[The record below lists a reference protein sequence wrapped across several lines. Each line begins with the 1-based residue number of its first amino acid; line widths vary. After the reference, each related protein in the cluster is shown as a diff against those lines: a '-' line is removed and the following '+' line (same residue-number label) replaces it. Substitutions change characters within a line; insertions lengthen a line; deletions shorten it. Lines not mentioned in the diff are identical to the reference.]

1 MGVLS
6 RLSKGQQCRIDRVLF
21 SSLLLPKTPVSCLTR
36 ATGFPLFS
44 TMRIAFMVCCLLAFS
59 FALPAPQ
66 ATNTL
71 AQPKTDG
78 DQQNLNGVTE
88 ILKFG
93 ASLVE
98 GFIALMGQKVTF
110 LSKLLSDQE
119 FQESIGGTVDA
130 AVNLTGTVAR
140 VAIPVA
146 QGVLE
151 SVPTLVT
158 QGSRFAGSVVRAS
171 NDTSP
176 LLLEGIAEFT
186 DQLPLI
192 ADFASA
198 YAEVN
203 AEQSQI
209 VAETFSRSLTCNL
222 ECQEA
227 TSVKEREECEK
238 KYCKKVEE
246 SGES

>member
-1 MGVLS
+1 M
-6 RLSKGQQCRIDRVLF
+6 KIAYM
-21 SSLLLPKTPVSCLTR
+21 VSCL
-36 ATGFPLFS
+36 
-44 TMRIAFMVCCLLAFS
+44 LAS
-59 FALPAPQ
+59 SIALPAPQ
-66 ATNTL
+66 ATNTAT
-71 AQPKTDG
+71 AQEKVAEEQ
-78 DQQNLNGVTE
+78 QQNLNGVTE

-151 SVPTLVT
+151 SVPTIVT
-158 QGSRFAGSVVRAS
+158 QGARFAGSVVRAA

-186 DQLPLI
+186 DQIPLI

-227 TSVKEREECEK
+227 TSVRVSFSEDIDIFRTRGAGGAISMALLKFSFCFGNRLVFSK
-238 KYCKKVEE
+238 HYFFWD
-246 SGES
+246 

>member
-1 MGVLS
+1 M
-6 RLSKGQQCRIDRVLF
+6 
-21 SSLLLPKTPVSCLTR
+21 KTACL
-36 ATGFPLFS
+36 
-44 TMRIAFMVCCLLAFS
+44 VCCLLAS
-59 FALPAPQ
+59 SIALPAPQ
-66 ATNTL
+66 AQEINTL
-71 AQPKTDG
+71 SQQKMDG
-78 DQQNLNGVTE
+78 DQQGLNGVTE

-151 SVPTLVT
+151 SVPTLVS
-158 QGSRFAGSVVRAS
+158 QGSRFAGSVVRAA

-176 LLLEGIAEFT
+176 LFLEGIAEFT
-186 DQLPLI
+186 EQLPLI

-222 ECQEA
+222 ECAET
-227 TSVKEREECEK
+227 TSVKERKECEE
-238 KYCKKVEE
+238 KYCKKVENEE
-246 SGES
+246 S

>member
-1 MGVLS
+1 MGVLG
-6 RLSKGQQCRIDRVLF
+6 RLSERQQCRIDQGCLF
-21 SSLLLPKTPVSCLTR
+21 LLRRKSLSLSDQLNCMK
-36 ATGFPLFS
+36 
-44 TMRIAFMVCCLLAFS
+44 MKIAYMVCCLLAS
-59 FALPAPQ
+59 SLALPAPQ
-66 ATNTL
+66 AANTAI
-71 AQPKTDG
+71 AQEKVAEEQ
-78 DQQNLNGVTE
+78 QQNPNGVTE

-151 SVPTLVT
+151 SVPTIVT
-158 QGSRFAGSVVRAS
+158 QGARFAGSVVRAA

-176 LLLEGIAEFT
+176 SLGGNCRVYRSNT
-186 DQLPLI
+186 
-192 ADFASA
+192 AD
-198 YAEVN
+198 
-203 AEQSQI
+203 
-209 VAETFSRSLTCNL
+209 SRFRLRVCRS
-222 ECQEA
+222 EC
-227 TSVKEREECEK
+227 
-238 KYCKKVEE
+238 
-246 SGES
+246 

>member
-6 RLSKGQQCRIDRVLF
+6 RLSKRQQCRIDQVFFFFFCFAFPSQLI
-21 SSLLLPKTPVSCLTR
+21 L

-44 TMRIAFMVCCLLAFS
+44 KMKIAYMVCCLLAS
-59 FALPAPQ
+59 PTLALPAPQ
-66 ATNTL
+66 DATSTV
-71 AQPKTDG
+71 AQQNTDG
-78 DQQNLNGVTE
+78 DQQGLNGVTE

-151 SVPTLVT
+151 SVPTLVS
-158 QGSRFAGSVVRAS
+158 QGSRFAGSVVRAA

-176 LLLEGIAEFT
+176 LFLEGIAEFT
-186 DQLPLI
+186 EQLPLI

-209 VAETFSRSLTCNL
+209 VAETFSRSLTCNS
-222 ECQEA
+222 ECAET
-227 TSVKEREECEK
+227 TSVKEGKECEE
-238 KYCKKVEE
+238 KYCKKVENEE
-246 SGES
+246 S

>member
-1 MGVLS
+1 MGVLG
-6 RLSKGQQCRIDRVLF
+6 RLSERQQCRIDQGCFFLLRRK
-21 SSLLLPKTPVSCLTR
+21 SPSLSDQLNCMK
-36 ATGFPLFS
+36 
-44 TMRIAFMVCCLLAFS
+44 MKIAYTVCCLLAS
-59 FALPAPQ
+59 SLALPAPQ
-66 ATNTL
+66 ATNTAI
-71 AQPKTDG
+71 AQEKVAEEQ
-78 DQQNLNGVTE
+78 QQNLNGVTE

-98 GFIALMGQKVTF
+98 GFIALMGQK
-110 LSKLLSDQE
+110 E

-151 SVPTLVT
+151 SVPTLVS
-158 QGSRFAGSVVRAS
+158 QGSRFAGSVVRAA
-171 NDTSP
+171 NATSP
-176 LLLEGIAEFT
+176 LFLEGIAEFT
-186 DQLPLI
+186 EQLPLI

-209 VAETFSRSLTCNL
+209 VA
-222 ECQEA
+222 
-227 TSVKEREECEK
+227 
-238 KYCKKVEE
+238 
-246 SGES
+246 

>member
-6 RLSKGQQCRIDRVLF
+6 RLSKGQQCRIDQVLF
-21 SSLLLPKTPVSCLTR
+21 SSLLLPKTPVSCLIR

-44 TMRIAFMVCCLLAFS
+44 TMKIAFMVCCLLAFS

-66 ATNTL
+66 ATNTV
-71 AQPKTDG
+71 AQENEDEA
-78 DQQNLNGVTE
+78 QQNLNGVTE

-110 LSKLLSDQE
+110 LTKLLSDQE

-158 QGSRFAGSVVRAS
+158 QGARFAGSVVRAA
-171 NDTSP
+171 NATSP
-176 LLLEGIAEFT
+176 LFLEGIAE
-186 DQLPLI
+186 
-192 ADFASA
+192 FASA

-222 ECQEA
+222 ECAET
-227 TSVKEREECEK
+227 TSVRERKECEE
-238 KYCKKVEE
+238 KYCKKVENEE
-246 SGES
+246 S

>member
-1 MGVLS
+1 MGPVLS
-6 RLSKGQQCRIDRVLF
+6 RLSKGQQCRIDQVLF
-21 SSLLLPKTPVSCLTR
+21 SSLPLPKTPVSCLIR
-36 ATGFPLFS
+36 ATGFPFFS
-44 TMRIAFMVCCLLAFS
+44 TMKIAFMVCCLLAFS

-66 ATNTL
+66 ATNAV
-71 AQPKTDG
+71 AQENEDEA
-78 DQQNLNGVTE
+78 QQNLNGVTE

-158 QGSRFAGSVVRAS
+158 QGSRFAGSVVRAA

-186 DQLPLI
+186 G
-192 ADFASA
+192 AGG
-198 YAEVN
+198 V
-203 AEQSQI
+203 
-209 VAETFSRSLTCNL
+209 
-222 ECQEA
+222 
-227 TSVKEREECEK
+227 REEVLQK
-238 KYCKKVEE
+238 
-246 SGES
+246 G

>member
-1 MGVLS
+1 M
-6 RLSKGQQCRIDRVLF
+6 
-21 SSLLLPKTPVSCLTR
+21 KTAGL
-36 ATGFPLFS
+36 
-44 TMRIAFMVCCLLAFS
+44 VCCLLAS
-59 FALPAPQ
+59 SLALPAPQ
-66 ATNTL
+66 AQEINTL
-71 AQPKTDG
+71 AQQKTDG
-78 DQQNLNGVTE
+78 DQQGLNGVTE

-151 SVPTLVT
+151 SVPTLVS
-158 QGSRFAGSVVRAS
+158 QGSRFAGSVVRAA

-176 LLLEGIAEFT
+176 LFLEGIAEFT
-186 DQLPLI
+186 EQLPLI

-222 ECQEA
+222 ECAET
-227 TSVKEREECEK
+227 TSVKERKECEE
-238 KYCKKVEE
+238 KYCKKVENEE
-246 SGES
+246 S

>member
-1 MGVLS
+1 MAEEIV
-6 RLSKGQQCRIDRVLF
+6 
-21 SSLLLPKTPVSCLTR
+21 VSCLSK
-36 ATGFPLFS
+36 PLDTFFLS
-44 TMRIAFMVCCLLAFS
+44 KMKIACMVCCLLAS
-59 FALPAPQ
+59 SLALPAPQ
-66 ATNTL
+66 ETITA
-71 AQPKTDG
+71 AQKAEEG
-78 DQQNLNGVTE
+78 QQNNLNGVTE

-98 GFIALMGQKVTF
+98 GFIALLGQKVTF

-119 FQESIGGTVDA
+119 FQESIGGTVEA
-130 AVNLTGTVAR
+130 AVNLTGTVAQ

-158 QGSRFAGSVVRAS
+158 QGSRFAGSVVRAA

-186 DQLPLI
+186 DQIPLI
-192 ADFASA
+192 ADFVSA

-227 TSVKEREECEK
+227 TSVRERDECEK
-238 KYCKKVEE
+238 KYCKKAQDE

>member
-1 MGVLS
+1 M
-6 RLSKGQQCRIDRVLF
+6 K
-21 SSLLLPKTPVSCLTR
+21 
-36 ATGFPLFS
+36 
-44 TMRIAFMVCCLLAFS
+44 IAYMVCCLLAS
-59 FALPAPQ
+59 FTFAIPAPQ
-66 ATNTL
+66 QTNT
-71 AQPKTDG
+71 AAKERAEE

-158 QGSRFAGSVVRAS
+158 QGARFAGSVVRAA
-171 NDTSP
+171 NETSP
-176 LLLEGIAEFT
+176 IFLEGIAEFT

-227 TSVKEREECEK
+227 TSVKELEECEK
-238 KYCKKVEE
+238 KYCKKAE

>member
-1 MGVLS
+1 MGKEWNICLCQDQIIHHS
-6 RLSKGQQCRIDRVLF
+6 ILF
-21 SSLLLPKTPVSCLTR
+21 SQVKMKTACL
-36 ATGFPLFS
+36 
-44 TMRIAFMVCCLLAFS
+44 VCCLLAS
-59 FALPAPQ
+59 SLALPAPQ
-66 ATNTL
+66 AQEINTL
-71 AQPKTDG
+71 SQQKTDG

-119 FQESIGGTVDA
+119 FQESIGGTVA
-130 AVNLTGTVAR
+130 Q

-158 QGSRFAGSVVRAS
+158 QGSRFAGSVVRAA

-238 KYCKKVEE
+238 KYCKKAEN
-246 SGES
+246 GES